1 MQIRR
6 VTSGDWEQLRTIRL
20 AALAD
25 APDAFSSTFEHEVA
39 WPSESWRMWAASS
52 DAGDRQATF
61 IAEGTGAWLGIATGA
76 VHRWRAG
83 AILYAM
89 WVDPDARRQGV
100 GRQLVEAV
108 VAWARSRDLPA
119 IWLWVA
125 DGNEPAVALYATLGF
140 VRSGRIESDA
150 HELVLPLTELPA
162 PPDGPLA
169 DFHLGTLA
177 ILLPEPLTTRVGEL
191 RRRFDP
197 VSAAVAPPHITLTQP
212 LAVPLTEARL
222 RRITDI
228 AGSFP
233 SFDIGYGPAR
243 TFADSAVVY
252 LAVEPADRLEELRGR
267 LHGTG
272 WFRLDLPHTDD
283 FVPHITI
290 REFGDPNAIPS
301 DDLRERLDAA
311 VGSGSFRCTDVAV
324 LVTRSGLALLTHR
337 DAAAGLSAFT
347 PRLREARGRSRSG
360 RWAWA
365 GPTQPTSPLNQTM
378 ASGASVRT
386 R

>member
-1 MQIRR
+1 MQIQR
-6 VTSGDWEQLRTIRL
+6 VMSGDWEQLRDLRL

-25 APDAFSSTFEHEVA
+25 APDAFSSTVEQEAA

-61 IAEGTGAWLGIATGA
+61 IAEALARGFGIATGA

-89 WVDPDARRQGV
+89 WVDPVARRQGRSPTRRGRRRV
-100 GRQLVEAV
+100 GSLP
-108 VAWARSRDLPA
+108 DLPA
-119 IWLWVA
+119 VWLWVA
-125 DGNEPAVALYATLGF
+125 DGNEPAIALYATLGF
-140 VRSGRIESDA
+140 ARSGRIEGDA
-150 HELVLPLTELPA
+150 HELVLPLAEMPA
-162 PPDGPLA
+162 PPNGRLA

-177 ILLPEPLTTRVGEL
+177 ILLPEPLDHAHRGT
-191 RRRFDP
+191 
-197 VSAAVAPPHITLTQP
+197 SAAIRPGVRRHGPAAHHADPAAGRATGGS
-212 LAVPLTEARL
+212 EAASTHRH
-222 RRITDI
+222 

-243 TFADSAVVY
+243 TFAGSAVVY

-267 LHGTG
+267 FHGTG

-290 REFGDPNAIPS
+290 REFGDPDAIS
-301 DDLRERLDAA
+301 SHDLRARVDAA

-324 LVTRSGLALLTHR
+324 LAPGPDSRFSPSRCCGWAERIYAPAARGTRV
-337 DAAAGLSAFT
+337 
-347 PRLREARGRSRSG
+347 ARGRGVGRGQVQRSPRG
-360 RWAWA
+360 H
-365 GPTQPTSPLNQTM
+365 
-378 ASGASVRT
+378 
-386 R
+386 